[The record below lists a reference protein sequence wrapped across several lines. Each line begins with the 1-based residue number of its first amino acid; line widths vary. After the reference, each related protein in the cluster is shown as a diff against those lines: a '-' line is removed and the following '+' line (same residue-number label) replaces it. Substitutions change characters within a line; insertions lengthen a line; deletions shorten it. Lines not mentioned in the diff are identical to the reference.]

1 MSGGARGSSGPA
13 VRAGRLVIQINK
25 HLLTG
30 AYREKISSPAII
42 GLMNNSELS
51 IRAGNFRLRCALCS
65 QGGGSM
71 KALIARIKWAP
82 RRYTSVPDC
91 ASIKEGA
98 KAWREDLPL
107 QKVTS
112 RVEG

>member
-1 MSGGARGSSGPA
+1 
-13 VRAGRLVIQINK
+13 
-25 HLLTG
+25 
-30 AYREKISSPAII
+30 
-42 GLMNNSELS
+42 
-51 IRAGNFRLRCALCS
+51 
-65 QGGGSM
+65 M

-98 KAWREDLPL
+98 KAWREDLLL